1 MAKDSFWPA
10 IGHCQKKKISLKK
23 NCQKQ
28 FLRGEKMT
36 DINNKEIIYGK
47 RPIRRTN
54 CNTLNFKYQHMR
66 FININKLKEIMAV
79 G

>member
-1 MAKDSFWPA
+1 
-10 IGHCQKKKISLKK
+10 
-23 NCQKQ
+23 
-28 FLRGEKMT
+28 MT

-47 RPIRRTN
+47 RPIHRTN